1 MKDGDFIKVNFE
13 MYVGEDRKLV
23 STNNM
28 QLAKDNDIYD
38 EKLKYKETVLIV
50 GSDNLFKEMNESF
63 RNAEVGKEY
72 EVSIKAEDAYGL
84 RDPKNIKV
92 HTYRE
97 FQRQNV
103 EPELGQEISLN
114 GRRGRVVSLTPG
126 RILVDY
132 NHQWAG
138 KDVLYKYTIVGVLEN
153 NIDKMKAL
161 IDYNYNVDSG
171 EFEVVENDSVI
182 EVDIP
187 EKTKFD
193 AMWLEAKFRIV
204 SDARKYLTGMTVKI
218 AEVYKPE
225 ETEAKETGDNSAENS
240 NTEEKETQEE
250 KKVEEENSQ

>member
-13 MYVGEDRKLV
+13 MYVGDEKKLV

-38 EKLKYKETVLIV
+38 EKLKYKETVLVV
-50 GSDNLFKEMNESF
+50 GSESLFKEINESF
-63 RNAEVGKEY
+63 LSAEVGKEY
-72 EVSIKAEDAYGL
+72 EVKIKAEDAYGL
-84 RDPKNIKV
+84 RDSKNVKV

-103 EPELGQEISLN
+103 EPALGQEVSLN

-138 KDVLYKYTIVGVLEN
+138 KDVVYKYTVTGIIEN
-153 NIDKMKAL
+153 NVEKMKAL
-161 IDYNYNVDSG
+161 IDFNYPVDS
-171 EFEVVENDSVI
+171 EKFEVSENGTEI
-182 EVDIP
+182 EITVP
-187 EKTKFD
+187 EETKFD
-193 AMWLEAKFRIV
+193 AMWLESKFRV
-204 SDARKYLTGMTVKI
+204 VNDARKYLKDYSIRVS
-218 AEVYKPE
+218 EVYKPDE
-225 ETEAKETGDNSAENS
+225 KPAPEAESPSDQKEAENKP
-240 NTEEKETQEE
+240 EPEE